1 MQADQAIAAADQFLP
16 HLQSLPKAVLF
27 LPGLGLLTG
36 LVMWLTGRRVV
47 RPVFA
52 IFGLLAGGVLGFFFL
67 PMLGVEEIAKAPSP
81 YIGLIIGA
89 VGGLVAAILAFRFAM
104 AVSTAA
110 VAAIVASLGASVYLN
125 YAAPMPGA
133 ADQTQAGLSADE
145 QMLDGVTIAQP
156 QEEEDPPETIQDE
169 DSSVPDRDTTP
180 DSQTAELEREPVDL
194 TELALRSASAR
205 TQAFLKELWLEV
217 SAAFSDLP
225 PAHRLAISG
234 SCLFGAVLGLL
245 IGLVAP
251 VRASAVVTAMLGAAV
266 WLPSLAWLTHALKMP
281 GQSVLDHGAMGWLV
295 IWIVISLIGTIFQF
309 TGLPGRKKQQDPED
323 E

>member
-1 MQADQAIAAADQFLP
+1 MQADQAIAAVDQFLP

-52 IFGLLAGGVLGFFFL
+52 IFGLLGGGILGFFFL

-81 YIGLIIGA
+81 YIGLIVGA
-89 VGGLVAAILAFRFAM
+89 VGGLVAGIMAFRFAM

-110 VAAIVASLGASVYLN
+110 VAAIVASLGASVYLS
-125 YAAPMPGA
+125 YAAPMPDA
-133 ADQTQAGLSADE
+133 TDQTQAGLSADA
-145 QMLDGVTIAQP
+145 QMLDGVAIEQP
-156 QEEEDPPETIQDE
+156 FVDEETNESDQDQANTTDLESTEPNAEEEP
-169 DSSVPDRDTTP
+169 
-180 DSQTAELEREPVDL
+180 LDL
-194 TELALRSASAR
+194 TELAIRSASAR
-205 TQAFLKELWLEV
+205 TRAFLKELWLEI
-217 SAAFSDLP
+217 SAAWSNLSP
-225 PAHRLAISG
+225 GHRLAISG
-234 SCLFGAVLGLL
+234 SCMFGAVSGLL

-266 WLPSLAWLTHALKMP
+266 WLPSVSWLAHALNVP
-281 GQSVLDHGAMGWLV
+281 GKGMLDRGAMGWLV
-295 IWIVISLIGTIFQF
+295 IWIVISLIGTVFQF
-309 TGLPGRKKQQDPED
+309 TGLPGRSKHQDPED